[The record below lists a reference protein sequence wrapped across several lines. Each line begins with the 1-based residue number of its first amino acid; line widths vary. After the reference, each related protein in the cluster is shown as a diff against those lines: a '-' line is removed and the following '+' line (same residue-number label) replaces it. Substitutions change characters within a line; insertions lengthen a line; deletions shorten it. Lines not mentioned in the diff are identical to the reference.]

1 MRFVADMHIAPRTA
15 TFLRTLGHD
24 VVRVDELL
32 LPTATDDTI
41 VAAATRDGRCI
52 LTQDL
57 DFSAIVALSGRTVPS
72 VISLRLSSSRVER
85 VNAVLQEVLPGVEKD
100 LLDGAIVTVQD
111 GRVRVRRLPV
121 E

>member
-1 MRFVADMHIAPRTA
+1 MHIAPRTVA
-15 TFLRTLGHD
+15 FLRSLGHD

-32 LPTATDDTI
+32 VPTATDEDVV
-41 VAAATRDGRCI
+41 VAAAGDGRCV

-57 DFSAIVALSGRTVPS
+57 DFSAIVALSGRAIPS

-85 VNAVLQEVLPGVEKD
+85 VNAALQEVFPGVEKD

-111 GRVRVRRLPV
+111 GRVRVRKLPV
-121 E
+121 A